1 MVKVL
6 DRLGIAGEV
15 NAKAKLGRGVPVATF
30 LVKGEADLAIRQM
43 PELMGV
49 KGVEIVGPLPG
60 DLQNVTMFAAGIA
73 AGSAHGDTVK
83 ALIRF
88 LQTPESAAVIRK
100 HGLEPAPPAAPAK
113 AS

>member
-30 LVKGEADLAIRQM
+30 LLKGEADLAIQQI

-49 KGVEIVGPLPG
+49 QGVEIVGPLPG
-60 DLQNVTMFAAGIA
+60 DLQNVIRCSPP
-73 AGSAHGDTVK
+73 GS
-83 ALIRF
+83 R
-88 LQTPESAAVIRK
+88 R
-100 HGLEPAPPAAPAK
+100 APPTATA
-113 AS
+113 